1 MPDPTL
7 SAAIREAYAS
17 APVDLIVYH
26 TLEIWH
32 PGFSDPIRVVR
43 DRVALDARLEP
54 GAPRNAGEI
63 VTFAPFAFEIEP
75 PDQTA
80 TGAPQCRVE
89 IDNVGREIGAAL
101 DLAVAGADPVTLIY
115 RQYLSDALADGPE
128 TDPAPELTFTSAS
141 ADMFRV
147 RGTAGF
153 PDLLDKQFPGL
164 VYTLETYPG
173 LAT

>member
-101 DLAVAGADPVTLIY
+101 EKV
-115 RQYLSDALADGPE
+115 
-128 TDPAPELTFTSAS
+128 SAS
-141 ADMFRV
+141 SSPKP
-147 RGTAGF
+147 RGERGREGREGGVCS
-153 PDLLDKQFPGL
+153 L
-164 VYTLETYPG
+164 TLTRGCLSSWRE
-173 LAT
+173 